1 MTMINPVTQKVYVH
15 FGDVPV
21 GGRLLCGKLCSEQMM
36 MMTTR
41 LSQVTCP
48 ECIIEDRPPIELN
61 GQMQVLKGWK
71 RINAARELGLKHIP
85 CVVHLPTG
93 GRSLDGA
100 YVLGEEQSLDRI
112 RFAAISNNTVEYQY
126 LEVQAKR
133 FCDICDG
140 FLKGDESMGIGP
152 HEERECE
159 EMLDSIMSEFV
170 ANTVTF
176 FGSDLPD
183 SFLEASLTR
192 VLSNNKLG
200 PGVDRKDTK
209 GRSRGHSGAQMC
221 PSGSV

>member
-1 MTMINPVTQKVYVH
+1 MINVH

-36 MMTTR
+36 MMTT
-41 LSQVTCP
+41 LLWQVTCP
-48 ECIIEDRPPIELN
+48 DCITQGHPPTELN

-71 RINAARELGLKHIP
+71 RIDAARELGLKHIP
-85 CVVHLPTG
+85 CVVHLPDG
-93 GRSLDGA
+93 YRSLDGV
-100 YVLGEEQSLDRI
+100 YVLGGKRSLDMV
-112 RFAAISNNTVEYQY
+112 RFAVINNDTVEYQY
-126 LEVQAKR
+126 SEVQEKP

-140 FLKGDESMGIGP
+140 FLEGGESVGMGP

-159 EMLDSIMSEFV
+159 EMLDSIMSELV

-192 VLSNNKLG
+192 VLKARPL
-200 PGVDRKDTK
+200 KQ
-209 GRSRGHSGAQMC
+209 GAETITDQ
-221 PSGSV
+221 